1 MDLFHQGLVAGVSI
15 LAGMCAFNYWMFV
28 LLQNKLESKLDNM
41 SNDIHSIAQE
51 LVEERRNK
59 ANLYNF
65 VLENVKK

>member
-15 LAGMCAFNYWMFV
+15 LGGMCAFNYWMFV
-28 LLQNKLESKLDNM
+28 LLQNKLESKLDTM

-65 VLENVKK
+65 VLYRV